1 VRWVTLSP
9 RAKAWRVAH
18 AAWSVVQLAG
28 LGYIWSS
35 AIRRRRSARLWA
47 FVALL
52 LGEGAALGVGRGSC
66 PMGRLQERWGDPV
79 PFFELVLPP
88 RAAKAAVPAL
98 AIVSLAALAALVL
111 RPARSEPQGYG
122 TEPGI
127 PNSVP
132 TVTNA

>member
-1 VRWVTLSP
+1 VRWVTLG
-9 RAKAWRVAH
+9 RQAKAWRVAH
-18 AAWSVVQLAG
+18 AAWSVAQLAG

-35 AIRRRRSARLWA
+35 AIRRRRSGWLWA

-52 LGEGAALGVGRGSC
+52 LGEGAALAVGRGNC
-66 PMGRLQERWGDPV
+66 PMGRLQAQWGDPV

-111 RPARSEPQGYG
+111 RQPGLVARTREESPRAHARGA
-122 TEPGI
+122 P
-127 PNSVP
+127 
-132 TVTNA
+132 